1 MSTLQDLRYKLQ
13 KRVQRIRSV
22 DANTLNLEL
31 VRFFD
36 YFDSNLTLRAVA
48 AELNAQFPSIG
59 EEFDTAF
66 RTNNIIEGLTEA
78 ENAALGMLVLR
89 KVAAPS
95 DPHISF
101 MRYVET
107 CSTLEE
113 TLDRFR
119 ERFLDPFYEYIDEHI
134 EDRNIVLA
142 ELVRFKHLAEWF
154 RRGRLWDRWNNDSR
168 TREKG
173 LALALYEFLYEQ
185 GIDFYIEPASASGE
199 ADMVSAQH
207 SQSPLVADVKVF
219 DPASGHGS
227 SYIKR
232 GFHQIFNY
240 LHDFNQP
247 IGYLV
252 VFKGTDKQ
260 LEVTTTSST
269 ADIVPSI
276 TLGDKTIFFLQVD
289 IFPHEA
295 SASRRPIPEREVI
308 SEEELRAEL
317 SALSSPGDAPS

>member
-1 MSTLQDLRYKLQ
+1 MSNLQDLRYKLQ

-22 DANTLNLEL
+22 DANMLNLEL
-31 VRFFD
+31 VRFFN
-36 YFDSNLTLRAVA
+36 YFDSNLTLRATA
-48 AELNAQFPSIG
+48 AELHSQFPSIG
-59 EEFDTAF
+59 GEFDAAF
-66 RTNNIIEGLTEA
+66 RTNNIIEGSTEG

-89 KVAAPS
+89 KVAVPN
-95 DPHISF
+95 DPHVF

-107 CSTLEE
+107 FTTLEE
-113 TLDRFR
+113 CLDRFR

-134 EDRNIVLA
+134 EDRNIVLT

-154 RRGRLWDRWNNDSR
+154 RRERLWDRWNSDSR

-185 GIDFYIEPASASGE
+185 GIDFHIEPTSASGE

-207 SQSPLVADVKVF
+207 SQNPLVADVKVF

-232 GFHQIFNY
+232 GFHQVFRY

-247 IGYLV
+247 IGYLI
-252 VFKGTDKQ
+252 VFKGSEKQ
-260 LEVTTTSST
+260 LEVTTARDSS
-269 ADIVPSI
+269 DIVPHV
-276 TLGDKTIFFLQVD
+276 TLGDKTIFLIQID
-289 IFPHEA
+289 IFPHEEP
-295 SASRRPIPEREVI
+295 ASRRPIPERQVI
-308 SEEELRAEL
+308 SEEELRAEI
-317 SALSSPGDAPS
+317 SALIPSPNAAS